1 MKSQFF
7 FNFPN
12 QRLRGFLTFLDVT
25 AEKVPMIWKRY
36 LRLIVAQV
44 NQQSPTTI
52 EEENLG
58 DLLHG
63 GNFVTSPAR

>member
-12 QRLRGFLTFLDVT
+12 QCLCGFLTFLDVT
-25 AEKVPMIWKRY
+25 AEKIPMIWKRY
-36 LRLIVAQV
+36 LGLIVAQV

-52 EEENLG
+52 EEQNLG

-63 GNFVTSPAR
+63 GNFVTFPAR

>member
-12 QRLRGFLTFLDVT
+12 QRLLGFLTFLDVT
-25 AEKVPMIWKRY
+25 AEKIPMIWKWY

-58 DLLHG
+58 DLFHG